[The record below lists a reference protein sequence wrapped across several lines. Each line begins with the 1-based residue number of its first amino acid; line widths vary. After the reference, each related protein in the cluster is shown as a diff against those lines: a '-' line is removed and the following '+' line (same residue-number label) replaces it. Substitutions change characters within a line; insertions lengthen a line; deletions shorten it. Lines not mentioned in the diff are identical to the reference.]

1 MRLDKYLGDTA
12 LLTRKEAA
20 EAIRRG
26 RVTVEGAAGPCKPN
40 QNIDPASDV
49 VLLDGEVL
57 RYQTCHYLMLHK
69 PAGFITATEGSTLT
83 VMDLVPKVS
92 KNLFPVGRLDKDTE
106 GLLLITDDGSLGHR
120 LLSPKHHVGKTYE
133 VHTRAP
139 LSGEDLDRLRSG
151 VDIGEK
157 ELTLPAEAAMDGEGH
172 LLLTLYE
179 GRYHQVKR
187 MLLAVGN
194 EVVYLKRLS
203 FGPLQLGD
211 LTLGACRELTEEEAE
226 ALRNA

>member
-1 MRLDKYLGDTA
+1 M
-12 LLTRKEAA
+12 LTRKEAA

-26 RVTVEGAAGPCKPN
+26 RVSVEGAKGPCKPN
-40 QNIDPASDV
+40 QNIDPDRDIV
-49 VLLDGEVL
+49 TLDGEIL
-57 RYQTCHYLMLHK
+57 KYQKYHDLMLHK
-69 PAGFITATEGSTLT
+69 PAGCITATEGSAPT

-106 GLLLITDDGSLGHR
+106 GLLLITDDGALGHQ

-133 VHTRAP
+133 VHTAVP
-139 LSGEDLDRLRSG
+139 VSEADLERLRAG
-151 VDIGEK
+151 VDIDDPEP
-157 ELTLPAEAAMDGEGH
+157 TLPAEAEPDGDGH

-187 MLLAVGN
+187 MLMAVGN
-194 EVVYLKRLS
+194 EVTYLKRLS

-211 LTLGACRELTEEEAE
+211 LEKGACRELTEEEAE